1 MQLET
6 IFAVAMVAWLGL
18 LAVKHGLAR
27 RAGATA
33 WLPLTLL
40 LWVPLCAA
48 FYHFLPHWRLA
59 PPHLRAMEAGLWLL
73 LLGDAC
79 FSLVRISASAPLL
92 WGMRLGLPLLLALVY
107 FGPVFFA
114 GSVTRCNVP
123 VYGPAILWSDA
134 AVAPRTWYFLEVPE
148 SEKMRGRAVYG
159 DPHEGKSVFAP
170 FTGRI
175 EQVEPSGYLVMT
187 SEKGDLTVRVG
198 PLMTDMMFARQGGE
212 VFANQALGLLAKT
225 EGTPGVR
232 IEIIKGGP
240 LVFQDCLAGRYLA
253 RAHEAVP
260 ARRNQ
265 RVMSTSTSRFQF
277 R

>member
-1 MQLET
+1 MSLET
-6 IFAVAMVAWLGL
+6 ILTLFLVLWLGL
-18 LAVKHGLAR
+18 LAVKHGAAR
-27 RAGATA
+27 RVGATA
-33 WLPLTLL
+33 WLPVSLL
-40 LWVPLCAA
+40 LWLPICAV
-48 FYHFLPHWRLA
+48 FYHVLPHWRMA
-59 PPHLRAMEAGLWLL
+59 VTHLRALEGGLWLL
-73 LLGDAC
+73 LIGDAL
-79 FSLVRISASAPLL
+79 FSLVRVTAPAKLL
-92 WGMRLGLPLLLALVY
+92 WLMRLGFPLVLALVY

-134 AVAPRTWYFLEVPE
+134 AVAPQTWFFLEVPE

-175 EQVEPSGYLVMT
+175 DKVEPSGYLVMT
-187 SEKGDLTVRVG
+187 AESGDLTVRIG
-198 PLMTDMMFARQGGE
+198 PLMTDMMFAREGGE

-232 IEIIKGGP
+232 VEILAGGP
-240 LVFQDCLAGRYLA
+240 LVFKDCLAGRYLA
-253 RAHEAVP
+253 GTYEAVP

-265 RVMSTSTSRFQF
+265 RVMSTSASRFQF